1 MIVKKYYRIPVV
13 TFDDVAIDLDD
24 IYSCLSEE
32 MNGFQD
38 VDNEKILD
46 YLYRH
51 FPEILDAI
59 GVAEIGTLDTYAIYS
74 EVSDDF
80 EEYLKIKNK

>member
-1 MIVKKYYRIPVV
+1 MKKYYRIPVV

-51 FPEILDAI
+51 FSAILDAI
-59 GVAEIGTLDTYAIYS
+59 GVAEINTIDSYAIYS
-74 EVSDDF
+74 EVLDDF
-80 EEYLKIKNK
+80 EEYLKNKNK